1 MAGAELILVEVDD
14 EVRGVSETVQLHR
27 GHTVAASLRRLIDLF
42 GLPWRTVDRKPLTY
56 RLARPG
62 PDGEGSHFA
71 EETEVA
77 DLQLV
82 EGDRLVLS
90 SPDAS
95 AAWVEIN
102 ALIGQVEDELRLQA
116 TDFRDQV
123 TEEVR
128 ADVSRRLTGIRAEI
142 ERVARSR
149 LLGDGARPS
158 LRSRLRARR
167 LIRRVAGTGISP
179 DEVAGVRVGLSQLTT
194 AASMA
199 FRAAPFVAG
208 AAVVGASAVAVEAAD
223 DDLSADEVEQAIHE
237 AVDDALDQQPDGGG
251 EDGGGGEDDEEAID
265 PVVAGLREAV
275 RAELDLIR
283 PDLLTAEQVE
293 DIVAGAV
300 ASLPENEAFLGVIR
314 REVPGAEVDGVTSSA
329 LGGLTRETPS
339 RPLAA
344 GETLWSVAVDVRAD
358 PTSLGCEPGPFAESV
373 AVHVRRIWAANAG
386 TLGGDPDRIDP
397 AAGLRVPC
405 PQ

>member
-1 MAGAELILVEVDD
+1 MAGAELIEVEVDD
-14 EVRGVSETVQLHR
+14 EVRGVSETVQLHQ
-27 GHTVAASLRRLIDLF
+27 GHTVAVSLRRLIDLF
-42 GLPWRTVDRKPLTY
+42 GLPWRTLDRKPLTY

-62 PDGEGSHFA
+62 PDGEGSHVA

-95 AAWVEIN
+95 AAWAEIN

-208 AAVVGASAVAVEAAD
+208 AAVVGASAVAVEAVD
-223 DDLSADEVEQAIHE
+223 DDLSADEVEQAIQE
-237 AVDDALDQQPDGGG
+237 AVDDALDQQADG
-251 EDGGGGEDDEEAID
+251 DGREDEEAID

-293 DIVAGAV
+293 DIVADAV

-314 REVPGAEVDGVTSSA
+314 REVPGAEADGVTSSA

-344 GETLWSVAVDVRAD
+344 GETLWSVAIDVRAD
-358 PTSLGCEPGPFAESV
+358 PASLGCEPGPFAESV